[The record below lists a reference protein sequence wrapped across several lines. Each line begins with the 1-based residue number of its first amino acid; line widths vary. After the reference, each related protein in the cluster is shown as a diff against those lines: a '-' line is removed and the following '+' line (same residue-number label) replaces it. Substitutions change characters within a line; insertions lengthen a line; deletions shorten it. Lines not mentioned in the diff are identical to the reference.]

1 MLRYFQFQI
10 PFDNTVDYTPHYSE
24 NPEIGIVIG
33 TYGSV
38 PYIDLQ
44 LHYLKNVNGFTK
56 ILVHDDCSEQ
66 QEELK
71 ALCKSYNV
79 DFYSPAR
86 QQFIF
91 DGIGS
96 VGDLHAFYQG
106 LIWAKQNNVELL
118 VKISRRL
125 IPCYEWKTN
134 LINLIKESDATAYS
148 AYCTKDPFNMRT
160 ELLGLYVPA
169 YTQQYPLTCM
179 QFSILNDYAVF
190 AEFWWHELVKRISG
204 NNWSDKWF
212 NYIKNSKHGYD
223 HSGYCMWQDVLGTC
237 RFNNA
242 NRRHNT
248 LWRHYSSKEDYLNEL
263 NKIFP
268 NKYTINDL

>member
-1 MLRYFQFQI
+1 M
-10 PFDNTVDYTPHYSE
+10 
-24 NPEIGIVIG
+24 IG

-38 PYIDLQ
+38 PYVDLQ
-44 LHYLKNVNGFTK
+44 LHYLKNVNGINK
-56 ILVHDDCSEQ
+56 ILVHDDCSDK

-79 DFYSPAR
+79 DFYSPER
-86 QQFIF
+86 QQFNY

-96 VGDLHAFYQG
+96 VGDLHAFFIG
-106 LIWAKQNNVELL
+106 LHWAKQNNIELL

-125 IPCYEWKTN
+125 IPCYEWKSN

-148 AYCTKDPFNMRT
+148 SYCTKDPFNMRT

-169 YTQQYPLTCM
+169 YTQHYPLTCM
-179 QFSILNDYAVF
+179 AFSIKNDFAVF

-204 NNWSDKWF
+204 NNYSEKWF

-223 HSGYCMWQDVLGTC
+223 HSGYCMWQDILGTC
-237 RFNNA
+237 RFNNE
-242 NRRHNT
+242 NRHENT
-248 LWRHYSSKEDYLNEL
+248 LWHHYSKKEDYLCEL

-268 NKYTINDL
+268 NKYSILDL